1 MKRIILSNNNFWLW
15 LFTMAVAFILTL
27 PVLIQNGMFMD
38 AVQYSAVSRN
48 LSEGHGSFWNLQ
60 FDLYNIHNLPSFSE
74 QPPLAFGI
82 QSLFFRIFGSSIY
95 TERIYTFLLLLITIV
110 LINKL
115 WKFIA
120 DNNSF
125 TMQEGWLPVLLWIT
139 IPIVF
144 WSFRNNMLENSM
156 GVFVLLSCIYL
167 FKGMKSNKTFLN
179 LFIAAFFI
187 FLATLTKG
195 LPGLF
200 TICFPILYTLIYK
213 NIKFLRSIMLSAY
226 ITVLI
231 AGFYIILLL
240 VFPESQQFFER
251 YFLER
256 TLGRIGTEAN
266 NEGPLFIV
274 IALAQQL
281 LFPILITILLLFFAS
296 KNTSANQSTA
306 NKNAAFLILL
316 GLAGTIPMMLTPVQ
330 KQFYLTPALPFFAIG
345 FALLIAPKIKIH
357 LVEKLNLRSMAIAL
371 RSVSTLLIIA
381 TLILCIYNF
390 GKVSRDEVYITDAK
404 KISEQ
409 VKYESTIGSTSTVY
423 FNWTMHSYLIRNHG
437 IYLDHK
443 NEHEYFLLD
452 KRYDTL
458 PSEKYDTV
466 NSNLYFFELLEVKY

>member
-1 MKRIILSNNNFWLW
+1 MNKSSLSNNNIWLW
-15 LFTMAVAFILTL
+15 LFTIAIAFILTL

-48 LSEGHGSFWNLQ
+48 LSEGHGSFWSLQ
-60 FDLYNIHNLPSFSE
+60 FDLYNIHNLQAFSE

-82 QSLFFRIFGSSIY
+82 QSLFFKIFGSSFY
-95 TERIYTFLLLLITIV
+95 TERIYTFILLLLTIV

-115 WKFIA
+115 WKIISEE
-120 DNNSF
+120 NSNLK
-125 TMQEGWLPVLLWIT
+125 ELGWLPVLLWIT

-156 GVFVLLSCIYL
+156 GIFVLLSSIYL
-167 FKGMKSNKTFLN
+167 FKGMKGTKAFLN
-179 LFIAAFFI
+179 LFVASFFI

-213 NIKFLRSIMLSAY
+213 NIKFIRSIMLSTY
-226 ITVLI
+226 LTVLV
-231 AGFYIILLL
+231 ATFYVILLL
-240 VFPESQQFFER
+240 VIPESQQFFRR

-256 TLGRIGTEAN
+256 TLGRIGTESN

-281 LFPILITILLLFFAS
+281 LFPILLILLLRFIAL
-296 KNTSANQSTA
+296 KNKPFTQSST
-306 NKNAAFLILL
+306 NKNSMFLILL
-316 GLAGTIPMMLTPVQ
+316 GLAGTLPMMLTPVQ

-345 FALLIAPKIKIH
+345 FALLIVPKISIFI
-357 LVEKLNLRSMAIAL
+357 VYKLNQRGISMVLRSASI
-371 RSVSTLLIIA
+371 LLIIT
-381 TLILCIYNF
+381 TLILCIINF
-390 GKVSRDEVYITDAK
+390 GKVCRDEVYIADAK

-409 VKYESTIGSTSTVY
+409 VEYGSTIGSTPTVY

-452 KRYDTL
+452 KRYDSL
-458 PSEKYDTV
+458 PSEKYNQV
-466 NSNLYFFELLEVKY
+466 NSNLYFFELLESTN